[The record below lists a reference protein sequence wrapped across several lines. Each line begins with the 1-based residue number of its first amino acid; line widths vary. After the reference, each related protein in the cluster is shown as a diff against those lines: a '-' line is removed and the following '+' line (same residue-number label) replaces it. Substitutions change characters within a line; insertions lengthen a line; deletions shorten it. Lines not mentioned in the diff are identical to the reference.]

1 MVIFCA
7 AARALSVFCRGVYE
21 VTKRLNMCFHPRFGS
36 RLLPPSVFKASD
48 FPLKTVCY
56 LGLRLTS
63 SSLFHI
69 LLIRK
74 ERSRKPPAH
83 VFMSNTNALHL
94 HHLSSASCTPQS
106 GYLMELAT
114 LQSQPFIARLRS
126 YFSDKDHIQT
136 HYTKNASPLI
146 KYKMARERKFA
157 LWRSGVSLLSDVCL
171 CRSF

>member
-7 AARALSVFCRGVYE
+7 AARALLVFVEEFTRSQSASTCVF
-21 VTKRLNMCFHPRFGS
+21 LCFGS
-36 RLLPPSVFKASD
+36 RLQPPSVFKASD
-48 FPLKTVCY
+48 LPLKTVCY
-56 LGLRLTS
+56 LGLGLTS
-63 SSLFHI
+63 SSCLFHI

-74 ERSRKPPAH
+74 ERSRKRPAH

-114 LQSQPFIARLRS
+114 LQYQPFIARLRS

-136 HYTKNASPLI
+136 HYTKNAFPLI

-157 LWRSGVSLLSDVCL
+157 PWRSGVSLLSDVCL